1 MDSASDGAGQTT
13 PSERYTPQI
22 TAQTASSTG
31 ETSRPD
37 APVDI
42 ADTPGNRERAAIV
55 RATGHI
61 IWRADQNGVWWV
73 ANPDWSAYTGQ
84 PAGITSGWGWLEAVH
99 PDDRERLR
107 VQWLEA
113 VHAATPATY
122 TSEFRVR
129 RYDGEYRYMLSRA
142 TPVIEDGHV
151 REWTGFSV
159 DITKQRQHDIERAE
173 TLARDHATRTEAEA
187 RVQELA
193 QSLEVLNDA
202 VIVFDTRGQ
211 IRHANASARNLFA
224 PMPGLLRPGISIG
237 ERFGHLQ
244 LTKPDGT
251 ALRLDEWPVMRI
263 LHGETISRNDAP
275 TLIMSRPDGYK
286 IYVRVGGGPIHD
298 AEGHITGVICVC
310 TDLTHQ
316 HQLEHSALAHAN
328 WLEAIIDTV
337 QDSVIVFDTAGR
349 PMMINTAGRGLFDK
363 LHRGEWTSADIA
375 ARGRMAEML
384 DTHGHR
390 IPPEEWPSQRVLRGE
405 VLVDDTALDVI
416 MPSVDG
422 GQFILNMTGAPL
434 RDEQGN
440 ISAAVV
446 VIRDVSERW
455 RLEREITERAGE
467 LEAILEASVDSIL
480 VYDADGRVLYAN
492 TSAQQHLGLHISA
505 MKQSAAER
513 SLLERLFSENGD
525 QLSVDE
531 WPLARVLRGE
541 VLKGNSV
548 CTIILRNA
556 AGQTHFLEI
565 SGAPIR
571 DAQGE
576 IIRAMLVARDVTDR
590 HQQER
595 RTHESISALLDVAQA
610 LVEPA
615 YTSEKLGLRDV
626 RDVHETARRLAELT
640 RSLLGCT
647 RAAIASV
654 DPQTVEMRPLG
665 ISGFSPE
672 ETEHWWNSWNENTV
686 LSDRFGAQTVARLRL
701 GDVVVMGRER
711 PEFAHRLAPYH
722 VAHMVLAPM
731 TVGDQ
736 LTGTIALDFGGR
748 DEYSSVE
755 LSLASSIGK
764 VVGLVIER
772 ERLLY
777 EWAAA
782 QANELALRQANQ
794 RMDDFLGIAS
804 HELRTPLTTI
814 KANIQMMARLRA
826 RMAHGVPTREDLLIE
841 RTERQVNR
849 LTRLVDDLVDVSRI
863 HVGPL
868 DLHRAEAD
876 LTVITRE
883 AVEEQRLAVP
893 ERIIT
898 YQCPHTSI
906 RIFADADRTAQVI
919 TNFLTNA
926 LKYSPA
932 EKPVH
937 VMLTVEDGSAR
948 LAVRDFGPG
957 LRKEE
962 RSHVWD
968 LFYRAPGIEVQSGS
982 GVGLGLGLHICKT
995 IIERHGGEVGID
1007 SVPGE
1012 GSTFWFRLPLL

>member
-1 MDSASDGAGQTT
+1 
-13 PSERYTPQI
+13 
-22 TAQTASSTG
+22 
-31 ETSRPD
+31 
-37 APVDI
+37 
-42 ADTPGNRERAAIV
+42 
-55 RATGHI
+55 
-61 IWRADQNGVWWV
+61 
-73 ANPDWSAYTGQ
+73 
-84 PAGITSGWGWLEAVH
+84 
-99 PDDRERLR
+99 
-107 VQWLEA
+107 
-113 VHAATPATY
+113 
-122 TSEFRVR
+122 
-129 RYDGEYRYMLSRA
+129 
-142 TPVIEDGHV
+142 
-151 REWTGFSV
+151 
-159 DITKQRQHDIERAE
+159 
-173 TLARDHATRTEAEA
+173 
-187 RVQELA
+187 
-193 QSLEVLNDA
+193 
-202 VIVFDTRGQ
+202 
-211 IRHANASARNLFA
+211 
-224 PMPGLLRPGISIG
+224 
-237 ERFGHLQ
+237 
-244 LTKPDGT
+244 
-251 ALRLDEWPVMRI
+251 
-263 LHGETISRNDAP
+263 
-275 TLIMSRPDGYK
+275 
-286 IYVRVGGGPIHD
+286 
-298 AEGHITGVICVC
+298 
-310 TDLTHQ
+310 
-316 HQLEHSALAHAN
+316 
-328 WLEAIIDTV
+328 
-337 QDSVIVFDTAGR
+337 
-349 PMMINTAGRGLFDK
+349 
-363 LHRGEWTSADIA
+363 
-375 ARGRMAEML
+375 
-384 DTHGHR
+384 
-390 IPPEEWPSQRVLRGE
+390 
-405 VLVDDTALDVI
+405 
-416 MPSVDG
+416 
-422 GQFILNMTGAPL
+422 
-434 RDEQGN
+434 
-440 ISAAVV
+440 
-446 VIRDVSERW
+446 
-455 RLEREITERAGE
+455 
-467 LEAILEASVDSIL
+467 
-480 VYDADGRVLYAN
+480 
-492 TSAQQHLGLHISA
+492 
-505 MKQSAAER
+505 
-513 SLLERLFSENGD
+513 
-525 QLSVDE
+525 
-531 WPLARVLRGE
+531 
-541 VLKGNSV
+541 
-548 CTIILRNA
+548 
-556 AGQTHFLEI
+556 
-565 SGAPIR
+565 
-571 DAQGE
+571 
-576 IIRAMLVARDVTDR
+576 
-590 HQQER
+590 
-595 RTHESISALLDVAQA
+595 
-610 LVEPA
+610 
-615 YTSEKLGLRDV
+615 
-626 RDVHETARRLAELT
+626 
-640 RSLLGCT
+640 
-647 RAAIASV
+647 
-654 DPQTVEMRPLG
+654 
-665 ISGFSPE
+665 
-672 ETEHWWNSWNENTV
+672 
-686 LSDRFGAQTVARLRL
+686 
-701 GDVVVMGRER
+701 
-711 PEFAHRLAPYH
+711 
-722 VAHMVLAPM
+722 MVLAPM